1 MRKYMIVMLCAA
13 ISCMAGCGSEAI
25 VESTRHDAMAVT
37 EEVETEM
44 TTEKTT
50 EMTTEMSSEWET
62 EMVTEIAT
70 PEPSFA
76 AQLKAAEDLEQLIIV
91 EAHSR
96 DGIEATV
103 TLHEKQDGLW
113 TEILNVDGYLGYGGI
128 DKKKEGDGK
137 TPTGLYG
144 LSVAFGKKE
153 DPGSLIPYTQ
163 IDEKYWWVG
172 DYNSK
177 YFNQLCHQD
186 MKGRDWKLDPAESEH
201 LWDYKGYNYC
211 LFIEYNT
218 EGEYKKG
225 SCIFLHCIGQKL
237 ETLGCIAVAE
247 EDMIFILQHLREGAK
262 ILIDT
267 AENLT
272 SY

>member
-1 MRKYMIVMLCAA
+1 MKKKRIILCIVTA
-13 ISCMAGCGSEAI
+13 IMVTWMAGCGREAI
-25 VESTRHDAMAVT
+25 VESEMEMTTQAVT
-37 EEVETEM
+37 ETVMETEM
-44 TTEKTT
+44 ITQAVIETTE
-50 EMTTEMSSEWET
+50 ELR
-62 EMVTEIAT
+62 

-76 AQLKAAEDLEQLIIV
+76 AQLKVAEDLEQLIIV

-103 TLHEKQDGLW
+103 TLHEKKDGLW
-113 TEILNVDGYLGYGGI
+113 TESLNVDGYLGYGGI

-137 TPTGLYG
+137 TPTGLYN

>member
-1 MRKYMIVMLCAA
+1 MRKAIGIFLCALLL
-13 ISCMAGCGSEAI
+13 MLEGCGTRVVMQKERTEA
-25 VESTRHDAMAVT
+25 M
-37 EEVETEM
+37 EVVEM
-44 TTEKTT
+44 TTRRTAERLNKNL
-50 EMTTEMSSEWET
+50 
-62 EMVTEIAT
+62 EIHA
-70 PEPSFA
+70 SMA
-76 AQLKAAEDLEQLIIV
+76 GRLKAAEELEQLIIV
-91 EAHSR
+91 EAHSEE
-96 DGIEATV
+96 GITATV
-103 TLHEKQDGLW
+103 TMHEKQKGIWSETLR
-113 TEILNVDGYLGYGGI
+113 VDGYLGYGGI
-128 DKKKEGDGK
+128 GKEREGDGK

-172 DYNSK
+172 DYDSK
-177 YFNQLCHQD
+177 YFNQLCHED
-186 MKGRDWKLDPAESEH
+186 MEGRDWKLDPSESEH

-211 LFIEYNT
+211 LFVEYNT
-218 EGEYKKG
+218 EGVYKKG

-247 EDMIFILQHLREGAK
+247 EDMVFILQHLREGAK

-267 AENLT
+267 AENLA

>member
-1 MRKYMIVMLCAA
+1 MIKYMAVILCVAALCAA
-13 ISCMAGCGSEAI
+13 GCHHDVIKESEMEGT
-25 VESTRHDAMAVT
+25 V
-37 EEVETEM
+37 M
-44 TTEKTT
+44 TTEVIETEVTT
-50 EMTTEMSSEWET
+50 EISRQ
-62 EMVTEIAT
+62 
-70 PEPSFA
+70 EPSFA
-76 AQLKAAEDLEQLIIV
+76 AQIKAAEELEQLIIV

-96 DGIEATV
+96 EGITATV
-103 TLHEKQDGLW
+103 TMHEKQDGLW

-128 DKKKEGDGK
+128 DKEKEGDGK

-153 DPGSLIPYTQ
+153 DPSSLIPYTQ

-172 DYNSK
+172 DYDSK
-177 YFNQLCHQD
+177 YFNQLCHED
-186 MKGRDWKLDPAESEH
+186 MEGRDWELDPAVSEH

-211 LFIEYNT
+211 LFVEYNT
-218 EGEYKKG
+218 EGIDQKG
-225 SCIFLHCIGQKL
+225 SCIFFHCIGEKL

-267 AENLT
+267 AEKLT

>member
-1 MRKYMIVMLCAA
+1 MAATIVAA
-13 ISCMAGCGSEAI
+13 WMMGCEKEVIEESDMAETVITTEAI
-25 VESTRHDAMAVT
+25 ETT
-37 EEVETEM
+37 EEITTTETVMETEM
-44 TTEKTT
+44 TTEAPK
-50 EMTTEMSSEWET
+50 
-62 EMVTEIAT
+62 

-76 AQLKAAEDLEQLIIV
+76 AQIKAAEDLEQLIIV

-103 TLHEKQDGLW
+103 TMHEKQNGLW

-128 DKKKEGDGK
+128 DKEREGDGK

-153 DPGSLIPYTQ
+153 DPGSILPYTH

-172 DYNSK
+172 DYESQ

-186 MKGRDWKLDPAESEH
+186 MEGRDWKLDPAVSEH

-211 LFIEYNT
+211 LFVEYNT
-218 EGEYKKG
+218 EGAYKKG
-225 SCIFLHCIGQKL
+225 SCIFLHCIGEKL

-267 AENLT
+267 EENLT

>member
-1 MRKYMIVMLCAA
+1 MKKKRIILCIVTA
-13 ISCMAGCGSEAI
+13 IMVTWMAGCGREAI
-25 VESTRHDAMAVT
+25 VESEMEMTTQVVT
-37 EEVETEM
+37 ETVMETEM
-44 TTEKTT
+44 ITQAVVETTE
-50 EMTTEMSSEWET
+50 ELR
-62 EMVTEIAT
+62 

-76 AQLKAAEDLEQLIIV
+76 AQLKVAEDLEQLIIV

-103 TLHEKQDGLW
+103 TLHEKKDGLW
-113 TEILNVDGYLGYGGI
+113 TESLNVDGYLGYGGI
-128 DKKKEGDGK
+128 DKKKEVDGK
-137 TPTGLYG
+137 TPTGLYN

-153 DPGSLIPYTQ
+153 DPGSLIPYTR

-211 LFIEYNT
+211 LFIEYNVA
-218 EGEYKKG
+218 GEYNKG
-225 SCIFLHCIGQKL
+225 SCIFLHCIGEKL

>member
-1 MRKYMIVMLCAA
+1 MV
-13 ISCMAGCGSEAI
+13 GCG
-25 VESTRHDAMAVT
+25 T
-37 EEVETEM
+37 ETIKETEM
-44 TTEKTT
+44 TESVKKTETQSEAAT
-50 EMTTEMSSEWET
+50 EA
-62 EMVTEIAT
+62 VTEA
-70 PEPSFA
+70 EKRESAFA
-76 AQLKAAEDLEQLIIV
+76 AQLAVAADLEQLIIV
-91 EAHSR
+91 EAHSQE
-96 DGIEATV
+96 GITATV
-103 TLHEKQDGLW
+103 TMHEKQEGIW

-128 DKKKEGDGK
+128 GKEREGDGK

-153 DPGSLIPYTQ
+153 DPGSILPYTQ

-172 DYNSK
+172 DYDSRH
-177 YFNQLCHQD
+177 FNQLCHED
-186 MKGRDWKLDPAESEH
+186 MEGRDWELDPTVSEH

-211 LFIEYNT
+211 LFVEYNT
-218 EGEYKKG
+218 EGIDQKG
-225 SCIFLHCIGQKL
+225 SCIFFHCIGEKR

-247 EDMIFILQHLREGAK
+247 EDMVFILQHMREGCK